1 MRAALLALCALT
13 TAQPQVGIFKSTWA
27 ASQPRVGISKSTWA
41 ASRPLVK
48 TLPWLLEYLPVA
60 SSENSCYEFCE

>member
-13 TAQPQVGIFKSTWA
+13 TAQPQVGI
-27 ASQPRVGISKSTWA
+27 VKSTWA

-48 TLPWLLEYLPVA
+48 TLPWLLEYPVGLPVA